1 VPEQQLDTMTDS
13 GGTTT
18 DITISVSDHDNL
30 PAVLDQ
36 VRAARGKS
44 IRLEI
49 PDHSPVFLTATE
61 FRTLRDMAES
71 NDVTVTLG
79 TSDPLR
85 LQLASMF
92 GLADVERPARP
103 DDNGETD
110 HELESTPSFRGW
122 RGARGQQ
129 AGSAEEVAAED
140 PISVSRRRR
149 TDLYD
154 HPAPDRTSRNVGL
167 SEDATFVSLS
177 YLDED
182 PGARKAQFI
191 GRVVAVV
198 LVAAL
203 VLLIAGWY
211 YMPAVTVQ
219 ANLRQGQIRTELLY
233 SVTAPGAAAAPDA
246 AFSVEASELSDT
258 VEFDIVVPATGT
270 QSTPD
275 KSATGVVTLRNAS
288 EEPVTV
294 PAGTS
299 LTTVA
304 GATFVTDADVEVP
317 GGSADGST
325 IGEATVNVT
334 ASEPG
339 ASGNLGPGEL
349 SGKVGDLPVY
359 FSNLGQEMAGG
370 TDIEVAVVTEEDIAN
385 AELQLENDINRVVA
399 EDWTATLPEGQV
411 ILIPSVDA
419 GDPEFTIEQEPGDVS
434 DTVTLR
440 GTADATGFQYNRESV
455 REQALEFYST
465 ALGEEVPEGYELVD
479 GTVQLGEPV
488 LVAQSPASVEYT
500 MEATATVRAIFTGDD
515 QDQLVEDLSGKDEG
529 EAEAILAN
537 IPAFDSWLLE
547 SSPSWWPGGL
557 PRATGRISLDLSDEV
572 VDVSTPEVPPEAS
585 PAAVG
590 GS

>member
-1 VPEQQLDTMTDS
+1 MTDS

-18 DITISVSDHDNL
+18 DITISVSDHDSL

-44 IRLEI
+44 ILLDI

-71 NDVTVTLG
+71 NDVSVTLG

-92 GLADVERPARP
+92 GLADVERPARS
-103 DDNGETD
+103 DAENDQDLG
-110 HELESTPSFRGW
+110 STPSFQGW
-122 RGARGQQ
+122 RGARDAQPV
-129 AGSAEEVAAED
+129 AGDEASDD

-149 TDLYD
+149 SDLYA
-154 HPAPDRTSRNVGL
+154 HPAPDRSTSRNVGL

-182 PGARKAQFI
+182 PGAKKAQLI
-191 GRVVAVV
+191 GRIVAIA

-211 YMPAVTVQ
+211 YMPGVTVE
-219 ANLRQGQIRTELLY
+219 ARLRQGQISTELLY
-233 SVTAPGAAAAPDA
+233 SVTAPGSAAAPDA

-258 VEFDIVVPATGT
+258 VEFDIVVPATGK

-275 KSATGVVTLRNAS
+275 QSASGVVTLRNAS
-288 EEPVTV
+288 EEAVTV

-299 LTTVA
+299 LSTVA
-304 GATFVTDADVEVP
+304 GVTFVTDADVEVP
-317 GGSADGST
+317 AGSPDGST

-339 ASGNLGPGEL
+339 ASSNLGPGEL
-349 SGKVGDLPVY
+349 GGQVPDLPVY
-359 FSNLGQEMAGG
+359 FSNLGQELSGG
-370 TDIEVAVVTEEDIAN
+370 TNIEVAVVTEEDIAN

-419 GDPEFTIEQEPGDVS
+419 REPDYTIEQEPGDVS

-440 GTADATGFQYNRESV
+440 GTADATGFQYDRESV

-479 GTVQLGEPV
+479 GTVQLGEPQ

-500 MEATATVRAIFTGDD
+500 MEATATVRAIFDGNDR
-515 QDQLVEDLSGKDEG
+515 DQLVEDISGKDEG
-529 EAEAILAN
+529 EAETILAN
-537 IPAFDSWLLE
+537 VPAFESWSVE
-547 SSPSWWPGGL
+547 RSPGWWPGGL
-557 PRATGRISLDLSDEV
+557 PRATGRISLDVSD
-572 VDVSTPEVPPEAS
+572 DVADFSTPVAAPEAT
-585 PAAVG
+585 PAADG

>member
-1 VPEQQLDTMTDS
+1 MTDS

-18 DITISVSDHDNL
+18 DITISVSDHDSL
-30 PAVLDQ
+30 PAVLAQ

-44 IRLEI
+44 ILLDI

-92 GLADVERPARP
+92 GLADVERPARSEAEN
-103 DDNGETD
+103 DQDFG
-110 HELESTPSFRGW
+110 STPSFQGW
-122 RGARGQQ
+122 RGARDTPPV
-129 AGSAEEVAAED
+129 AGDEASED
-140 PISVSRRRR
+140 PISISRRRR
-149 TDLYD
+149 SDLYA
-154 HPAPDRTSRNVGL
+154 HSAPDRSASRNVGL

-182 PGARKAQFI
+182 PGAKKAQLI
-191 GRVVAVV
+191 GRIVAIA

-211 YMPAVTVQ
+211 YMPGVTVE
-219 ANLRQGQIRTELLY
+219 ARLRQGQISTELLY
-233 SVTAPGAAAAPDA
+233 SVTAPGSDAAPDA
-246 AFSVEASELSDT
+246 AFSVEATELSDT
-258 VEFDIVVPATGT
+258 VEFDIVVPATGK

-275 KSATGVVTLRNAS
+275 QSASGVVTLRNAS
-288 EEPVTV
+288 EEAVTV

-299 LTTVA
+299 LSTVA
-304 GATFVTDADVEVP
+304 GVTFVTDADVEVP
-317 GGSADGST
+317 AGSPDGST
-325 IGEATVNVT
+325 IGEATANVT

-339 ASGNLGPGEL
+339 ASSNLGPGEL
-349 SGKVGDLPVY
+349 GGQIPDLPVY
-359 FSNLGQEMAGG
+359 FSNLDQELSGG

-419 GDPEFTIEQEPGDVS
+419 GEPEFTIEQEPGDVS

-440 GTADATGFQYNRESV
+440 GTADATGFQYDRESV

-479 GTVQLGEPV
+479 GTVQLGEPQ

-500 MEATATVRAIFTGDD
+500 MEATATVRAIFDGDD
-515 QDQLVEDLSGKDEG
+515 RDQLVENISGKDEG

-537 IPAFDSWLLE
+537 VPAFESWSVE
-547 SSPSWWPGGL
+547 RSPGWWPGGL
-557 PRATGRISLDLSDEV
+557 PRATGRISLDVSD
-572 VDVSTPEVPPEAS
+572 DIADFSTPVAAPEAT
-585 PAAVG
+585 PAADG

>member
-1 VPEQQLDTMTDS
+1 MTDS

-18 DITISVSDHDNL
+18 DITISVSDHDSL

-44 IRLEI
+44 ILLDI

-61 FRTLRDMAES
+61 FRTLRDLAES

-92 GLADVERPARP
+92 GLADVERPARA
-103 DDNGETD
+103 DDTGDADPEFD
-110 HELESTPSFRGW
+110 STPSFRGW
-122 RGARGQQ
+122 RASRD
-129 AGSAEEVAAED
+129 ADPTTDEDEADSD

-149 TDLYD
+149 TDLY
-154 HPAPDRTSRNVGL
+154 HQPAPDRATSRNVGL
-167 SEDATFVSLS
+167 SEDASFVSLS

-182 PGARKAQFI
+182 PGARKAQLI
-191 GRVVAVV
+191 GRIVAVA

-211 YMPAVTVQ
+211 YMPGVTVD
-219 ANLRQGQIRTELLY
+219 ASLRQGQIRTELLY
-233 SVTAPGAAAAPDA
+233 SVTRPGSAAAPDA
-246 AFSVEASELSDT
+246 AFSVEASEVSDT
-258 VEFDIVVPATGT
+258 VAFDIVVPATGT

-275 KSATGVVTLRNAS
+275 QTASGVVTMRNAS
-288 EEPVTV
+288 EEAVTI
-294 PAGTS
+294 PAGTVLS
-299 LTTVA
+299 TVA
-304 GATFVTDADVEVP
+304 GVSFVTDADVEVP
-317 GGSADGST
+317 AGSADGST

-339 ASGNLGPGEL
+339 ASSNLGPGEL
-349 SGKVGDLPVY
+349 SGQVPDQPVY
-359 FSNLGQEMAGG
+359 FSNLDQEVSGG
-370 TDIEVAVVTEEDIAN
+370 TDIDVAVVTEEDIAT

-411 ILIPSVDA
+411 ILIPSVNASEPD
-419 GDPEFTIEQEPGDVS
+419 FTIEQEPGDVS

-440 GTADATGFQYNRESV
+440 GTADATGYQYDRESV

-465 ALGEEVPEGYELVD
+465 ALAEEVPEGYEMVE
-479 GTVQLGEPV
+479 GTVQLGEPR

-515 QDQLVEDLSGKDEG
+515 RDRLVDDISGKGEG

-537 IPAFDSWLLE
+537 EPAFESWSLE
-547 SSPSWWPGGL
+547 RSPGWWPGGL
-557 PRATGRISLDLSDEV
+557 PRATGRIALNVSDEV
-572 VDVSTPEVPPEAS
+572 VEFSTPVADPEAT
-585 PAAVG
+585 PAAED

>member
-1 VPEQQLDTMTDS
+1 M
-13 GGTTT
+13 
-18 DITISVSDHDNL
+18 SDHDSL

-44 IRLEI
+44 ILLDI

-61 FRTLRDMAES
+61 FRTLRDLAES

-103 DDNGETD
+103 DDNGDADPEF
-110 HELESTPSFRGW
+110 ESTPSFRGW
-122 RGARGQQ
+122 RASSDSTSIEDGD
-129 AGSAEEVAAED
+129 ETAED

-149 TDLYD
+149 TELYNQPGPNRD
-154 HPAPDRTSRNVGL
+154 PSRNVGL
-167 SEDATFVSLS
+167 SEDASFVSLS

-182 PGARKAQFI
+182 PGARKAQLI
-191 GRVVAVV
+191 GRIVAVV

-203 VLLIAGWY
+203 VLLAAGWY
-211 YMPAVTVQ
+211 YMPGVTVD
-219 ANLRQGQIRTELLY
+219 ASLRQGQIRTELLY
-233 SVTAPGAAAAPDA
+233 SVTRPGSDAAPDA
-246 AFSVEASELSDT
+246 AFSVEASEVSDT

-275 KSATGVVTLRNAS
+275 QSASGVVTLRNAS
-288 EEPVTV
+288 EEAVTI
-294 PAGTS
+294 PAGTVLS
-299 LTTVA
+299 TVA
-304 GATFVTDADVEVP
+304 GVSFTTDADVEVP
-317 GGSADGST
+317 AGSADGST
-325 IGEATVNVT
+325 IGEATVNV
-334 ASEPG
+334 AANEPG
-339 ASGNLGPGEL
+339 ASSNLGPGEL
-349 SGKVGDLPVY
+349 SGKVPDQPVY
-359 FSNLGQEMAGG
+359 FSNLDQEVAGG
-370 TDIEVAVVTEEDIAN
+370 TDIEVAVVTDEDIEK

-399 EDWTATLPEGQV
+399 EDWTAPLPEGQV

-419 GDPEFTIEQEPGDVS
+419 GDPDYTIEQEAGDLS

-440 GTADATGFQYNRESV
+440 GTADATGFQYDRESV

-465 ALGEEVPEGYELVD
+465 ALAEEVPEGYEMVE
-479 GTVQLGEPV
+479 GTVQLGEPT

-515 QDQLVEDLSGKDEG
+515 QDRLVEDIAGKGEG

-537 IPAFDSWLLE
+537 EPAFEAWSME
-547 SSPSWWPGGL
+547 RSPGWWPGGL
-557 PRATGRISLDLSDEV
+557 PRATGRISLDVSDEV
-572 VDVSTPEVPPEAS
+572 VEFSTPVADPEAT
-585 PAAVG
+585 PAAEE